1 MDSQF
6 KARVLQT
13 FAAACRDRL
22 QDARREIASL
32 EDASRGETKS
42 SAGDKYETAREMF
55 AQALDLHRRA
65 QESAAADLEWLDR
78 QDPSIPRAAAGPG
91 ALVLLDGAWILVGP
105 VPLSVS
111 LDGAT
116 VQGVSTR
123 GPLGLALKGARSGES
138 RPFRDRVVRIEAV
151 L

>member
-6 KARVLQT
+6 KARVLEA

-22 QDARREIASL
+22 HDAQREISSL

-55 AQALDLHRRA
+55 AQALDLHRRTR
-65 QESAAADLEWLDR
+65 ESAAADLEWLDR
-78 QDPSIPRAAAGPG
+78 QDPSVPRHAAGAG
-91 ALVLLDGAWILVGP
+91 ALVLLDGAWILIGP
-105 VPLSVS
+105 VPLSVP
-111 LDGAT
+111 LDGTA

-123 GPLGLALKGARSGES
+123 GPLGAVLKGERVGEARE
-138 RPFRDRVVRIEAV
+138 FRGRTIRIEAV